1 MIRFKGKCTFSHRCC
16 AGVFACKLDLRQM
29 FIFPSQSSGF
39 SWWWWR
45 LFDRVSSI
53 LRWCQ
58 PPLILI
64 KLFRIFR
71 DCANLIYFEVTN
83 MPFWN
88 PMYLHNEYLNRN
100 KFMVHNPF
108 NWGIFVA
115 CLSSFIAQLFIK
127 RTTAVLRR
135 SWKEFPCFLVEISS
149 CADDR
154 RKNIFHSS
162 QLRMAHSNNFQ
173 GNVWENC
180 SVIKIIIIRVQFIQD
195 YTLKSM
201 RPCASCC
208 LSNFKWCNAIFS
220 MKPLNVEWRI
230 DYMNV
235 T

>member
-1 MIRFKGKCTFSHRCC
+1 
-16 AGVFACKLDLRQM
+16 M

-71 DCANLIYFEVTN
+71 YCANLIYFEVTN

-173 GNVWENC
+173 TLNISQIHIQYSPLYANSEYLNPADSGQESFNQLKRKVIWDIWEPEHLL
-180 SVIKIIIIRVQFIQD
+180 IKIT
-195 YTLKSM
+195 TL
-201 RPCASCC
+201 R
-208 LSNFKWCNAIFS
+208 WAI
-220 MKPLNVEWRI
+220 
-230 DYMNV
+230 
-235 T
+235 